1 MKEIK
6 IPIISG
12 LSIAAT
18 LALLPIQVLA
28 KDGQVTVTTD
38 GHPGNFYHSSGKNFS
53 GGFES
58 STNAHGKNDN
68 NIVTITGV
76 DSGGQAMWDY
86 TIYGGGNGDG
96 TPTTPPFYYKQT
108 SAAENNTLN
117 VYSGATV
124 AILVGGEGKGAKNN
138 TVNLIDADVNNVV
151 LGGNGTWY
159 GQADSS
165 GDAIHNIV
173 NISGST
179 QVKYNNF
186 INFNSTSV
194 MGGRATGT
202 NKANNN
208 EVNIKGTP
216 TINGRIAGA
225 AVENGDA
232 DSNKVDINAI
242 VNLAN
247 VSGVIA
253 SKDSTATLQ
262 NNIVTINNDGAVVT
276 DVLVANGTGGG
287 IGGPGGKATAKN
299 NHGKLIKG
307 TVGNINGA
315 YMVSKTEKNHS
326 TIEGGHV
333 TNYVYGSY
341 YRNDAHDLKSN
352 SKYDYVTISGG
363 TVDKATFGA
372 FTYYGDIDGAH
383 VDMSGGKV
391 VGTNVAGDDG
401 VFGGLSYD
409 GTVNNS
415 YLDLTGGEISGD
427 AIGGRSNN
435 KDVAHN
441 YAKINGNAKIGGR
454 LIGGESRGGTV
465 TNSYLDLT
473 GGEIGGDS
481 IGSLG
486 STGAVG
492 GKIIASGTKFNG
504 NVIGGKSSSGNVTGS
519 RVTLTNVTASKNVI
533 GGEAQSGNTD
543 DNQVSLINGSVTGD
557 VYGSKASGSATN
569 SVVNLSGAQVA
580 GNVYAAHA
588 ANGSGNKVN
597 FYSGSVTKTIYG
609 LSSAGSTNN
618 TLNVYN
624 ASTQKTAGDIANLNV
639 LNFDGISSAN
649 GNAAT
654 AALNLNAG
662 SITNINNAKF
672 QLDGT
677 DYNVDTYAIGDGEK
691 RYLIHNENGFTGF
704 DETQTTKRTDNV
716 FTIKNATT
724 YSMNL
729 KGLMKDDDGKSIVIQ
744 GKKKTDRTIT
754 GAFDN
759 GEVGKY
765 TGPAGDPTIDV
776 GENPNAPQNFGGLD
790 IDTNNVPNATINL
803 VSGDDIGEIRANGDD
818 TINVG
823 KDSNNPLVPGKITA
837 KNISGAGKLN
847 FNVPDGF
854 SGSDTALTLTDG
866 NPTDLSGTKISVN
879 SDKLAD
885 NTQYTL
891 INKTNG
897 TINQLDR
904 TIQKDQVYTI
914 KNANEYSFVGES
926 YKTDASLKKLQYS
939 KGTQTRNWDGEF
951 DYGETELNKI
961 TNAANNGH
969 SLDRN
974 KNNTVIIDA
983 NAGNLNGKKIYGGST
998 AAGDTLDIH
1007 DNTVEINGGTNIGDV
1022 IAGNNASSS
1031 GKVSNNVI
1039 NFNTG
1044 TLSGKLYG
1052 SDDASNAR
1060 GNNSG
1065 NTLNVNNASTQ
1076 KTAGDIKN
1084 FNNLNFD
1091 GISAST
1097 NGSAAT
1103 AALNL
1108 TTNADTD
1115 INNAKFK
1122 LNGEDYDVN
1131 KDTYGSLNI
1140 EEGKEYYLI
1149 HNAGNTFSNFTEKAK
1164 QTTNEF
1170 TLKNSTSYDIMLKGL
1185 IQSSDDQSILIQ
1197 GNKLTGRKISN
1208 DGKFDGG
1215 EINKYG
1221 NIPNPVINVVNE
1233 DPSTP
1238 TDFNGLDI
1246 DGGNNSTVNLT
1257 GGNNIGNITG
1267 GAGSTLNVGKDTTNP
1282 AAPNSI
1288 TAKNIGGFDDI
1299 NIFMPPTVKDGDS
1312 MIKLTDPTAN
1322 TDLSNMR
1329 GKITAYVSGNTD
1341 VGDTSTIH
1349 LIDKQGSGRLL
1360 LPDPSHL
1367 QTKVQ
1372 QGATIDYETYAMVDA
1387 NGRALD
1393 LRFSGKRRVKDDTK
1407 SFAETRAASLA
1418 SLKSGSELITNYLDK
1433 LIPDGHLELFPFAI
1447 SEAYDLRYETGSHV
1461 NSKGYGV
1468 AAGLASLTEN
1478 FAGDILSGVFVEYG
1492 KANYD
1497 SYLDSGLHADG
1508 DSEYIGGGLMLKQ
1521 NFTSGTYLDAS
1532 FHVGKISSDYNSND
1546 WTYAIAPGVLAHN
1559 EKFDISST
1567 YMATHIGIG
1576 QIFDLSQSN
1585 KLDVYTKWLYAYTD
1599 DADATI
1605 SSGER
1610 YHFDSVTSNRVRAG
1624 LRDTINLKDEHN
1636 LYVGGA
1642 YEYEFSG
1649 DAKASTMGLDAPKP
1663 SLKGSTGVFEAGYK
1677 YDSKN
1682 LIFSLG
1688 GKGYVG
1694 KTRGGA
1700 INAGFEIMF

>member
-1 MKEIK
+1 MER
-6 IPIISG
+6 
-12 LSIAAT
+12 SI
-18 LALLPIQVLA
+18 
-28 KDGQVTVTTD
+28 
-38 GHPGNFYHSSGKNFS
+38 
-53 GGFES
+53 
-58 STNAHGKNDN
+58 
-68 NIVTITGV
+68 
-76 DSGGQAMWDY
+76 
-86 TIYGGGNGDG
+86 
-96 TPTTPPFYYKQT
+96 
-108 SAAENNTLN
+108 
-117 VYSGATV
+117 
-124 AILVGGEGKGAKNN
+124 
-138 TVNLIDADVNNVV
+138 
-151 LGGNGTWY
+151 
-159 GQADSS
+159 
-165 GDAIHNIV
+165 
-173 NISGST
+173 
-179 QVKYNNF
+179 
-186 INFNSTSV
+186 
-194 MGGRATGT
+194 
-202 NKANNN
+202 
-208 EVNIKGTP
+208 
-216 TINGRIAGA
+216 
-225 AVENGDA
+225 
-232 DSNKVDINAI
+232 
-242 VNLAN
+242 
-247 VSGVIA
+247 
-253 SKDSTATLQ
+253 
-262 NNIVTINNDGAVVT
+262 
-276 DVLVANGTGGG
+276 
-287 IGGPGGKATAKN
+287 
-299 NHGKLIKG
+299 
-307 TVGNINGA
+307 
-315 YMVSKTEKNHS
+315 
-326 TIEGGHV
+326 
-333 TNYVYGSY
+333 
-341 YRNDAHDLKSN
+341 
-352 SKYDYVTISGG
+352 
-363 TVDKATFGA
+363 
-372 FTYYGDIDGAH
+372 
-383 VDMSGGKV
+383 
-391 VGTNVAGDDG
+391 
-401 VFGGLSYD
+401 
-409 GTVNNS
+409 
-415 YLDLTGGEISGD
+415 
-427 AIGGRSNN
+427 
-435 KDVAHN
+435 
-441 YAKINGNAKIGGR
+441 
-454 LIGGESRGGTV
+454 
-465 TNSYLDLT
+465 
-473 GGEIGGDS
+473 
-481 IGSLG
+481 
-486 STGAVG
+486 
-492 GKIIASGTKFNG
+492 
-504 NVIGGKSSSGNVTGS
+504 
-519 RVTLTNVTASKNVI
+519 
-533 GGEAQSGNTD
+533 
-543 DNQVSLINGSVTGD
+543 SLIAL
-557 VYGSKASGSATN
+557 SKKIKSI
-569 SVVNLSGAQVA
+569 LS
-580 GNVYAAHA
+580 
-588 ANGSGNKVN
+588 
-597 FYSGSVTKTIYG
+597 
-609 LSSAGSTNN
+609 
-618 TLNVYN
+618 
-624 ASTQKTAGDIANLNV
+624 
-639 LNFDGISSAN
+639 
-649 GNAAT
+649 
-654 AALNLNAG
+654 
-662 SITNINNAKF
+662 
-672 QLDGT
+672 
-677 DYNVDTYAIGDGEK
+677 
-691 RYLIHNENGFTGF
+691 R
-704 DETQTTKRTDNV
+704 TQTTKRTDNV

-744 GKKKTDRTIT
+744 GKKKTDRTID

-765 TGPAGDPTIDV
+765 SGPAGDPTIDV
-776 GENPNAPQNFGGLD
+776 GEDPNAPQNFGGLD

-803 VSGDDIGEIRANGDD
+803 VSGDNIGTIKANGDD

-823 KDSNNPLVPGKITA
+823 KDGNNPLVPGKITA
-837 KNISGAGKLN
+837 KNISGAGNLN

-904 TIQKDQVYTI
+904 TIQKDQIYTI

-926 YKTDASLKKLQYS
+926 YKTDASNKKLQYS

-951 DYGETELNKI
+951 DYGETELNKQN
-961 TNAANNGH
+961 NANNNGH

-1031 GKVSNNVI
+1031 GKVSNNFI
-1039 NFNTG
+1039 NFNAG
-1044 TLSGKLYG
+1044 ALSGKLYG

-1091 GISAST
+1091 GVTAAT
-1097 NGSAAT
+1097 NGAIDK

-1108 TTNADTD
+1108 TTNANTD

-1122 LNGEDYDVN
+1122 LGGEEYDVDR
-1131 KDTYGSLNI
+1131 DTYGSLNI
-1140 EEGKEYYLI
+1140 EEGKEYHLI
-1149 HNAGNTFSNFTEKAK
+1149 RNTGNTFTGFTEKAK
-1164 QTTNEF
+1164 QTTSEF
-1170 TLKNSTSYDIMLKGL
+1170 TLKNSTTYDIMLKGL
-1185 IQSSDDQSILIQ
+1185 IKSSDDQSILIQ
-1197 GNKLTGRKISN
+1197 GSKLTSRNIT
-1208 DGKFDGG
+1208 GG
-1215 EINKYG
+1215 EFGNDEINRY
-1221 NIPNPVINVVNE
+1221 NPIPNPVINVVNE
-1233 DPSTP
+1233 DPSNP
-1238 TDFNGLDI
+1238 TNFNGLNI
-1246 DGGNNSTVNLT
+1246 NGGNGSTVNLT

-1267 GAGSTLNVGKDTTNP
+1267 GAGSTLNVGKNPTNP
-1282 AAPNSI
+1282 ATPNSI
-1288 TAKNIGGFDDI
+1288 TARNIGGFDDI

-1360 LPDPSHL
+1360 LPNADHL

-1387 NGRALD
+1387 NGKALD
-1393 LRFSGKRRVKDDTK
+1393 LKFSGKKRVKDDAK

-1447 SEAYDLRYETGSHV
+1447 SEAYDLRYETGSHI

-1567 YMATHIGIG
+1567 YMATHIGVG

-1610 YHFDSVTSNRVRAG
+1610 YHFDSVTSNRLRAG

-1636 LYVGGA
+1636 LYFGGA